1 MFKVQIGL
9 WSGCLDTDPK
19 QRFVPGD
26 LHPPDSLVT
35 QLGSKMLTTGGGR
48 DLEQSNLLFGFHFGL
63 LYKWPI
69 LLFRA
74 DPCVLGMMVITLRLH
89 LSAQHMTTALSLLAP
104 SKLSHLICPQFWAAD
119 QTASCGLVPAS
130 LASLLYPLC
139 TPIFPL
145 LFSCQPPSQV
155 ISGLFSRSNQY
166 SDDCSLHRFISKTSL
181 APFLYAPR

>member
-1 MFKVQIGL
+1 MIRYWMFKVQIRL

-26 LHPPDSLVT
+26 LHPPDSLAT

-48 DLEQSNLLFGFHFGL
+48 DLEQCNLLFGFHFGL

-74 DPCVLGMMVITLRLH
+74 NPCVVGMMVIILSLY

-119 QTASCGLVPAS
+119 QTAFCPLVPAS
-130 LASLLYPLC
+130 LASLL
-139 TPIFPL
+139 
-145 LFSCQPPSQV
+145 
-155 ISGLFSRSNQY
+155 
-166 SDDCSLHRFISKTSL
+166 
-181 APFLYAPR
+181 